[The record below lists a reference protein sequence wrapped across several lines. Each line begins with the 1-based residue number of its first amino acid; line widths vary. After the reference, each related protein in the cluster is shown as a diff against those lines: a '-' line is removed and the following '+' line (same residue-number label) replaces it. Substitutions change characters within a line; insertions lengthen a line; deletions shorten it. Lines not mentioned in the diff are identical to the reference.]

1 MRTINSLLLEHFGEH
16 FTTTSIHGYTT
27 ALAFTDAKT
36 EYDRLRNG
44 VGISDQGHY
53 AKFRISGSDA
63 LDFLNNLNLPDIARL
78 PIGRAMTSFLLSDN
92 GEIVSECYVVAV
104 GDGYMLFTEGI
115 SVDAA
120 HDYLKANVGSFAVNI
135 ENITSEVGLI
145 GLDGPFSWELLKEL
159 MGVRILGL
167 RYLEMLEN
175 QKLGAVSTHIIRAG
189 KTGEFGYLIIVGAAQ
204 VGECWNTLMT
214 AGAKFHIQP
223 VGTSTLDLCRLEN
236 RFPNMRLEG
245 TRVANPIELNCR
257 VMFDHEKDDHKG
269 RAALQAVMDQGP
281 ARRLVGFRVADTS
294 RVPGAGDKVSIDG
307 HEIGEV
313 ASALYSHGL
322 SQPIGLALVSV
333 DLGYVGLDYE
343 IKSGNETLVALTVSA
358 PFVSNRSMTI
368 RPQEDSYFN

>member
-1 MRTINSLLLEHFGEH
+1 MRTINSLLLEQFGEH
-16 FTTTSIHGYTT
+16 HTTTSVHGYTT

-36 EYDRLRNG
+36 EYDRLRQG

-53 AKFRISGSDA
+53 AKFRITGSGA
-63 LDFLNNLNLPDIARL
+63 LDFLNNLNLPDVARL
-78 PIGRAMTSFLLSDN
+78 PIGRAMTSFLLGDN
-92 GEIVSECYVVAV
+92 GEIVCECYVIAV
-104 GDGYMLFTEGI
+104 GDGYMVFTEGTN
-115 SVDAA
+115 VDSAYE
-120 HDYLKANVGSFAVNI
+120 YLKANVADHAVNI

-159 MGVRILGL
+159 IGVRILGL

-175 QKLGAVSTHIIRAG
+175 QKLGTSSAHIIRAG
-189 KTGEFGYLIIVGAAQ
+189 KTGEFGYLLIVGAAQ

-214 AGAKFHIQP
+214 TGAKFNIQP
-223 VGTSTLDLCRLEN
+223 VGTATLDLCRLEN

-245 TRVANPIELNCR
+245 VKVANPIELNCR

-269 RAALQAVMDQGP
+269 RAALESVMEEGP
-281 ARRLVGFRVADTS
+281 ARRLIGFRIANST
-294 RVPGAGDKVSIDG
+294 RVPGVGDKVVIEG

-313 ASALYSHGL
+313 ANAMFSHGL
-322 SQPIGLALVSV
+322 EQPIGLALVTV
-333 DLGYVGLDYE
+333 DLAFVGLDYE
-343 IKSGNETLVALTVSA
+343 IKAGDETLTASTVSA

>member
-1 MRTINSLLLEHFGEH
+1 MRTINSLLLEQFGDH
-16 FTTTSIHGYTT
+16 HTTTSVHGYTT

-36 EYDRLRNG
+36 EYDRLRQG

-53 AKFRISGSDA
+53 AKFRVTGSDA
-63 LDFLNNLNLPDIARL
+63 LDFLNNLNLPDVARL
-78 PIGRAMTSFLLSDN
+78 PIGRAMTSFLLGDN
-92 GEIVSECYVVAV
+92 GEVVCECYVIAV
-104 GDGYMLFTEGI
+104 GDGYMLFTEGTN
-115 SVDAA
+115 VDTAY
-120 HDYLKANVGSFAVNI
+120 DYLKTNVGSYSVNI

-159 MGVRILGL
+159 IGVRILGL

-175 QKLGAVSTHIIRAG
+175 QKLGNTSAHIIRAG
-189 KTGEFGYLIIVGAAQ
+189 KTGEFGYLLIVGAAQ

-223 VGTSTLDLCRLEN
+223 VGTATLDLCRLEN

-245 TRVANPIELNCR
+245 TKVSNPIELNCR
-257 VMFDHEKDDHKG
+257 VMFDHEKEDHKG
-269 RAALQAVMDQGP
+269 RAALEAVMEQGP
-281 ARRLVGFRVADTS
+281 AKRLIGFCVANSS
-294 RVPGAGDKVSIDG
+294 RVPSVGDKVVIDG

-313 ASALYSHGL
+313 ANALFSHGL
-322 SQPIGLALVSV
+322 EHPIGLALVNV
-333 DLGYVGLDYE
+333 DLAYVGLDYE
-343 IKSGNETLVALTVSA
+343 IKSGDETLSASTVSA